1 MLLFRTQ
8 MEKIGRYPII
18 RKLGSGGM
26 SEVYLAED
34 PLLNRKV
41 AIKLL
46 NPEFVSDN
54 IRLARFEKEAKAASA
69 LDHPGVAHIYE
80 IGEAEGLHFIAMQ
93 YIEGETLTEKI
104 EKSSI
109 PFSKIIDWAIQICEA
124 IAEAHSK
131 GIIHRDLK
139 PHNIMVTEN
148 GQVKVLDFG
157 VAKIIQEK
165 YQDPASN
172 TGFITETGVII
183 GTVQYMSPEQALA
196 KKIDHRSDI
205 FSLGIV
211 LYELTTGRLPFFGN
225 NQVEIMQKILQDQP
239 APFNRTSP
247 GIPFEFERIVLKCLE
262 KEPERRYQSVSDL
275 LVDLSNLKRDTAAER
290 ITTSLAIAPSKLR
303 RWWVAM
309 ILLISLSVGAIYFLE
324 HRTHNIHSLAV
335 LPFVNE
341 SSDPALEFVTDG
353 ITDEIINKLSQI
365 PNLKVLSRATVFSYK
380 GKQMDPR
387 KVVQD
392 LDVDAI
398 ITGNFTK
405 FGDNL
410 RVQVSLV
417 EREGTQV
424 WGEMYNCRIS
434 ELQTIQTEISRDISN
449 KLPYQIT
456 GEVRKQ
462 ITKEHTV
469 DSKAYQ
475 LFLEGRFHLNKR
487 TKENFQIAINNFSGA
502 IARDPNYAQAYAG
515 LADAYILL
523 CNWGFLPPERGFP
536 KAKEAA
542 EKALKLDPSL
552 AEAHTSLAFILSNY
566 EWKWKEA
573 EQRYQTAISLNPN
586 YSTAHQWYA
595 LYLTIL
601 GRFDEAL
608 REIRI
613 AQQLDPLSLI
623 INANAGYT
631 LYFARRYDEAI
642 AELQKALDL
651 DPDFAVSYQI
661 LGYVYGQKGEY
672 EQSIES
678 FKKAIDLAP
687 DNLTFEADQAWV
699 YAKAGKRNLAEQ
711 IVEKQIRIS
720 TNTYVAPF
728 HIAGA
733 YVGLNQKQQALEWLE
748 KAYQDHSDQ
757 ITYIAKDPRFD
768 PIRNDP
774 EFQKLLRKI
783 GL

>member
-1 MLLFRTQ
+1 

-18 RKLGSGGM
+18 RMLGSGGM
-26 SEVYLAED
+26 SNVYLAED
-34 PLLNRKV
+34 LLLNRKV
-41 AIKLL
+41 AIKIL

-54 IRLARFEKEAKAASA
+54 NKLARFEKEAKAAST
-69 LDHPGVAHIYE
+69 LEHPGVAHIYE
-80 IGEAEGLHFIAMQ
+80 IGEADGNHFIAMQ
-93 YIEGETLTEKI
+93 YIEGETLAEKI
-104 EKSSI
+104 ERSPV

-124 IAEAHSK
+124 VAEAHAH

-139 PHNIMVTEN
+139 PHNIMVTAN
-148 GQVKVLDFG
+148 GQTKVLDFG
-157 VAKIIQEK
+157 IAKIVEEK
-165 YQDPASN
+165 YQSDPASN

-183 GTVQYMSPEQALA
+183 GTIQYMSPEQALA

-211 LYELTTGRLPFFGN
+211 LYELSTGRLPFYGV
-225 NQVEIMQKILQDQP
+225 NQVETMQKILQDQP
-239 APFNRTSP
+239 APFTRTSP

-290 ITTSLAIAPSKLR
+290 ITTSLTIAPPKPR

-309 ILLISLSVGAIYFLE
+309 ILLIILSVAAIYFLE
-324 HRTHNIHSLAV
+324 HRTRNIHSLAV
-335 LPFVNE
+335 LPFINE
-341 SSDPALEFVTDG
+341 SSEPGMEVVTDG

-387 KVVQD
+387 KVVHD

-398 ITGNFTK
+398 ITGNLTK

-424 WGEMYNCRIS
+424 WGEMYSCRTS
-434 ELQTIQTEISRDISN
+434 ELQTIQTEISRDISD
-449 KLPYQIT
+449 KLPHKLSGQ
-456 GEVRKQ
+456 VRKQ
-462 ITKEHTV
+462 ITKEHTM
-469 DSKAYQ
+469 DPRAYQ

-487 TKENFQIAINNFSGA
+487 SRENFQFAIENFNEA

-515 LADAYILL
+515 LADTYILL
-523 CNWGFLPPERGFP
+523 CNWGFLLPEHGFP

-542 EKALKLDPSL
+542 EKALSLDPSL

-573 EQRYQTAISLNPN
+573 ELRYQTAISLNPN
-586 YSTAHQWYA
+586 YSIAHQWYA

-608 REIRI
+608 REIRT

-623 INANAGYT
+623 INANVGYT
-631 LYFARRYDEAI
+631 LYFDRRYDEAI
-642 AELQKALDL
+642 AELQKTMDL
-651 DPDFAVSYQI
+651 DPDFALTYQI
-661 LGYVYGQKGEY
+661 LGYAYGQKGDY
-672 EQSIES
+672 EQSINS
-678 FKKAIDLAP
+678 FEKAIDLAP
-687 DNLTFEADQAWV
+687 DNLTFEADQAWA
-699 YAKAGKRNLAEQ
+699 YAKSGKRDLAKAL
-711 IVEKQIRIS
+711 VERQIRIS

-733 YVGLNQKQQALEWLE
+733 YVGLNQKQEALEWLE
-748 KAYQDHSDQ
+748 KAYQERSDQ
-757 ITYIAKDPRFD
+757 VTYIAKDPRFD
-768 PIRNDP
+768 SIRNEP
-774 EFQKLLRKI
+774 EFQELLRKI